1 MKHSREFEIAFVGL
15 KPGIHVFEYNID
27 SQFFDRFGEVEFA
40 NPHLNIQLTLD
51 KKAGIFLLHFNINGK
66 VSLPCDRCGDDFELN
81 IWDEFDLVVKQI
93 DDELV
98 AEKSEADAEVA
109 YIGRS
114 ESLLEVSTWI
124 YEFVLLSIPMQH
136 IHPDN
141 ENGESTCNPE
151 ALKYLT
157 QPESSISQDWKEQ
170 LEQLQN
176 KKNKN

>member
-1 MKHSREFEIAFVGL
+1 
-15 KPGIHVFEYNID
+15 
-27 SQFFDRFGEVEFA
+27 
-40 NPHLNIQLTLD
+40 
-51 KKAGIFLLHFNINGK
+51 
-66 VSLPCDRCGDDFELN
+66 
-81 IWDEFDLVVKQI
+81 
-93 DDELV
+93 V

-114 ESLLEVSTWI
+114 ESILEVSTWI

-141 ENGESTCNPE
+141 ESGESTCNLE

>member
-40 NPHLNIQLTLD
+40 NPQLNIQLTLD
-51 KKAGIFLLHFNINGK
+51 KKSGIFLLHFNINGK

-114 ESLLEVSTWI
+114 ESILEVSTWI

-141 ENGESTCNPE
+141 ESGESTCNPE

>member
-40 NPHLNIQLTLD
+40 NPQVNVQLTLD
-51 KKAGIFLLHFNINGK
+51 KKFGIFLLHFNINGK
-66 VSLPCDRCGDDFELN
+66 VSLPCDRCGDDFELI

-124 YEFVLLSIPMQH
+124 YEFILLSIPMQH

-141 ENGESTCNPE
+141 ESGGSTCNPE
-151 ALKYLT
+151 ALKYLI